1 MKLMLLV
8 HLHNVLYVHMFV
20 RHEEEHVDDRTDD
33 DEDDADKLS
42 L

>member
-8 HLHNVLYVHMFV
+8 HLHNVRAYV
-20 RHEEEHVDDRTDD
+20 RAREDDHVDDRTDD